1 MPDISLKYFDKQS
14 PINAD
19 LGEKEVIEFLFQHL
33 ENFGDPKDQIQ
44 KCLDY
49 AMGRAGKEGGFLL
62 MAFYKGELAGASII
76 NYTGME
82 GYIPANILVYIA
94 VDASYRGKG
103 IGASI
108 IENVIERC
116 EGGIALHVEPEND
129 AKRLYERMGFTNK
142 YLEMRHA

>member
-1 MPDISLKYFDKQS
+1 
-14 PINAD
+14 
-19 LGEKEVIEFLFQHL
+19 
-33 ENFGDPKDQIQ
+33 
-44 KCLDY
+44 
-49 AMGRAGKEGGFLL
+49 
-62 MAFYKGELAGASII
+62 
-76 NYTGME
+76 ME